1 MMMMFLLALVLKVH
15 LFRTIPLERAFLFPM
30 RSSHFLAKS
39 LGGKGEGGCAFGLA
53 EKIFPTF
60 EDANLI
66 LVRLSQI
73 DAQREFRW
81 FLSRFVS
88 NLGLSR

>member
-1 MMMMFLLALVLKVH
+1 MMMMSLLALVLKVH
-15 LFRTIPLERAFLFPM
+15 LFRTVPLERAFLFPM

-39 LGGKGEGGCAFGLA
+39 LGGKGEGGCAFA

-66 LVRLSQI
+66 LVRLGQTDI
-73 DAQREFRW
+73 QREFQW
-81 FLSRFVS
+81 FLSRFVG